1 MIRKLLLHVLCRY
14 SCVVDMENVSR
25 SHLIYLFRTFGSK
38 TRHISSENWIT
49 LLNICLLCGE
59 FNEQT
64 NQESFTSKDTFFA
77 QPFRFEMK
85 VITTIKF
92 DTWEKFNPILR
103 YPKPNNGESR
113 CKFWNQS
120 RVLLL
125 KYWWISIFRVTNGSV
140 SLTDYSM
147 FNVIYYHLIW
157 FDVIYFPAQSARK
170 IVLCTRLV
178 NWFVVWDVIFH
189 NSKCN
194 GNLSE

>member
-14 SCVVDMENVSR
+14 SCAVDRENVSR
-25 SHLIYLFRTFGSK
+25 SHLIYLFRTLEARQGIFHQK
-38 TRHISSENWIT
+38 IELLYWIFVFFVVN
-49 LLNICLLCGE
+49 LMNKQMRNPSPQRIP
-59 FNEQT
+59 
-64 NQESFTSKDTFFA
+64 FFA

-92 DTWEKFNPILR
+92 DTYPILR

-125 KYWWISIFRVTNGSV
+125 KYWWISIFRVPNGSV

-157 FDVIYFPAQSARK
+157 FDVIYFPAQRGRK
-170 IVLCTRLV
+170 IVLCTRRV
-178 NWFVVWDVIFH
+178 NWFVVRDVIFH
-189 NSKCN
+189 KGKCN